1 MTTPNWQLLVE
12 VKVQAKPEHEALW
25 KLVYE
30 YLAGPRR
37 LRFKATGAWQRGPDL
52 TCGPNG
58 ASREGLVDAA
68 NLAGGAQ
75 VGALIGK
82 IGGST
87 ADKGDSPA
95 QVFAVGEYCVIHFP
109 DTTRGGL
116 FLTMNDKPQNFD
128 QHSGELDVTIEEAP

>member
-1 MTTPNWQLLVE
+1 MTTPNWQPLVE

-37 LRFKATGAWQRGPDL
+37 LRFKATGAWEREPGK

-58 ASREGLVDAA
+58 ASREQLDNAY
-68 NLAGGAQ
+68 LAGGAQ

-95 QVFAVGEYCVIHFP
+95 QVFAVGEYCVIHVP
-109 DTTRGGL
+109 DTARGGL
-116 FLTMNDKPQNFD
+116 FLTMNDKPQNFY